1 MNKFQLITNEVKK
14 VINGKDR
21 AVVTTLLALL
31 TGGNILIEDIPGV
44 GKTTM
49 AVAFSKALGLEYGRV
64 QFTPD
69 TLPSDIT
76 GFAVYNKDTGKFT
89 FNKGAVFCNLFL
101 ADELNRTSSRTQA
114 ALLEAMEER
123 QVTVE
128 GNTFKLEKPFSVIAT
143 QNPTGASGTQL
154 LPDSQIDRFT
164 VRLSMGYPDSDAEC
178 KMLLNRSGKNPLN
191 SVNCIVSKIEFLEM
205 QSEVQNVF
213 VSDDMAR
220 YIVSLISATRKHP
233 LLSRGASPRATL
245 SLTDMA
251 KAVACRG
258 QRLHC
263 AERCAEYFYLHR
275 KSQDNSQRK
284 SLCIKKEQR
293 RNFARNSQKNS
304 KAEDLKMIR
313 NIIIYLCL
321 LTGTFLFNIFY
332 YAWFS
337 WFLFLTVVSIPII
350 SLLLSLPFMIRSVRP
365 DIEIF
370 AKRKCFCQG

>member
-1 MNKFQLITNEVKK
+1 M
-14 VINGKDR
+14 
-21 AVVTTLLALL
+21 L

-89 FNKGAVFCNLFL
+89 FNRGAVFCNLFL

-178 KMLLNRSGKNPLN
+178 KMLLNRSGKNPLD

-220 YIVSLISATRKHP
+220 YIVSLVSATRKHP

-251 KAVACRG
+251 KAVAF
-258 QRLHC
+258 
-263 AERCAEYFYLHR
+263 AEGRDYIVPRDVQNIFICTVNHR
-275 KSQDNSQRK
+275 IILNAKASASKRTA
-284 SLCIKKEQR
+284 KKFCTKFSE
-293 RNFARNSQKNS
+293 NS
-304 KAEDLKMIR
+304 KTEDLKMIR

-321 LTGTFLFNIFY
+321 LTGTFLFSIFY

-350 SLLLSLPFMIRSVRP
+350 SLLLSLPFMIRSVRS
-365 DIEIF
+365 DIEILQKKMF
-370 AKRKCFCQG
+370 LSRMSFTLQYQARRRNRSSALCSR